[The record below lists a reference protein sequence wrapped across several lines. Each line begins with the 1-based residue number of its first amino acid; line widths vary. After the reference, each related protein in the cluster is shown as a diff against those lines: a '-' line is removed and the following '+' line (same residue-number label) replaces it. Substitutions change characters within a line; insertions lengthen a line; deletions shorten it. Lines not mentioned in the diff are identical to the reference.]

1 MFLKEFLISRY
12 GPLPDSGLR
21 ETGSFNLFF
30 GLNEEGKTL
39 TIDALLKMLLGKG
52 TKRFNAIKRVNE
64 SPEGY
69 LIIEDGNR
77 REYKLPEAGT
87 VAELFGLSTN
97 EFSNIFV
104 IRDSDLSISEEN
116 IFYRDITNRLTG
128 LRSGEINEIKN
139 RIYDLAGITAGGD
152 YQNVA
157 PVKLKD
163 KIKKAHYIS
172 GRVDELLARLH
183 EERFGRFEEE
193 LAGLE
198 ALKLDTE
205 EKLNLFRA
213 AQNRELFEK
222 GTEALGKLKN
232 ALLESEKLKDLN
244 HEDYDSWQQSQSSL
258 AYFHSDLKRL
268 EAEIDQHKKALQAA
282 RVELG
287 QIKGTLKKTER
298 KTVLVSEKIEPLISD
313 YQQAVTEVQKEEKI
327 ADSTF
332 YIRTILVSTFVFLLT
347 LTGSIVQPSWWLFT
361 LFTVSF
367 ALTVLLAGI
376 KYRFLK
382 KKGRLAEIATEL
394 LYEAGR
400 AGLAADN
407 IKTVETSVSRIK
419 NDLAA
424 IADRLSNAEKEAEW
438 QQKEEERLNRER
450 EEKLV
455 RINEAEFQIDHI
467 RHKTGLDEIEQY
479 RTVLAEKERQKSEAE
494 KQKSILSSHFGQGAG
509 LSSDEARIKLWEEQ
523 VAAIAEYA
531 DAAAGLNYDQK
542 EYTNLLAKKE
552 ELDRFIKELKGKLQ
566 ERSDEL
572 RDIEKE
578 VNELLHGSEES
589 SIPCQTTVDLE
600 VVQQKLGLWIQGQE
614 QKKANAA
621 LALAILNSMEQE
633 EEEKVTALFGSDN
646 RVSEYFREITGGRYR
661 EVVFESRENLI
672 RVIRSDGTELDAYQL
687 SGGAYDQLYFSIRLA
702 LGEKLLEGNK
712 GFFILDDP
720 FVKADPER
728 LKLLLNMLAEI
739 SSNGWQ
745 ILYFSAKGEVKDEL
759 QQKINQQLVREF
771 TIS

>member
-21 ETGSFNLFF
+21 KTGSFNLFF

-64 SPEGY
+64 YPEGY

-77 REYKLPEAGT
+77 RELKLPEAGT
-87 VAELFGLSTN
+87 VEELFGLSTT

-116 IFYRDITNRLTG
+116 IFYRNITNRLTG

-163 KIKKAHYIS
+163 KIKKAHYLS
-172 GRVDELLARLH
+172 ERVDELLSRLQ
-183 EERFGRFEEE
+183 EEGFVRFEEE

-198 ALKLDTE
+198 ALKRNTE

-213 AQNRELFEK
+213 VQNRELYEK
-222 GTEALGKLKN
+222 GIEALGKLKN
-232 ALLESEKLKDLN
+232 ALLETAKLKDLN
-244 HEDYDSWQQSQSSL
+244 QADYDSWQRTESSL

-268 EAEIDQHKKALQAA
+268 EAEIDQHKQVSQAA
-282 RVELG
+282 RTELE
-287 QIKGTLKKTER
+287 QIKSTYKKAEY
-298 KTVLVSEKIEPLISD
+298 KTALVSEKIEPLISG
-313 YQQAVTEVQKEEKI
+313 YQQAVIEFQKEEKL

-332 YIRTILVSTFVFLLT
+332 YTRTVLVSTFVFLLT
-347 LTGSIVQPSWWLFT
+347 LSGLIFKPSWWLFT
-361 LFTVSF
+361 LFAVSF
-367 ALTVLLAGI
+367 ALTVLLGGI

-382 KKGRLAEIATEL
+382 KKGRLAEIETEL
-394 LYEAGR
+394 LFETGQ
-400 AGLAADN
+400 AGLSADN
-407 IKTVETSVSRIK
+407 IKAVEKSVNRIK
-419 NDLAA
+419 NDLAE
-424 IADRLSNAEKEAEW
+424 IADQLNDAEKETEW
-438 QQKEEERLNRER
+438 QQKEQERLVRER
-450 EEKLV
+450 EEKLG
-455 RINEAEFQIDHI
+455 RIKEAKYQIDHI

-479 RTVLAEKERQKSEAE
+479 RTVLAEKERQKSEVE
-494 KQKSILSSHFGQGAG
+494 KQKSILSSHFFQGAG

-523 VAAIAEYA
+523 VAAIEEYA
-531 DAAAGLNYDQK
+531 DAAVGLKYDQK
-542 EYTNLLAKKE
+542 ENTNLLVKKE
-552 ELDRFIKELKGKLQ
+552 ELERFIKALKEKLQ

-572 RDIEKE
+572 RDIEKD

-600 VVQQKLGLWIQGQE
+600 VVQQKLEKWIQCHE

-621 LALAILNSMEQE
+621 IALEILSSIEQE

-646 RVSEYFREITGGRYR
+646 RVSEYFRQITGGCYR
-661 EVVFESRENLI
+661 EVFFESRENLI

-728 LKLLLNMLAEI
+728 LKLLLDMLIDI

-745 ILYFSAKGEVKDEL
+745 ILFFSAKGEVKYEL
-759 QQKINQQLVREF
+759 QHKIDQQIVREF
-771 TIS
+771 RIS